1 MRAFVGI
8 DITDAGTLSALESV
22 RVELGAPRGQRQDHV
37 TLAFLGE
44 IDGRTAAAAAAAL
57 AKVRFGA
64 FDAHIAGLGAF
75 PSPRRARVVWAGIR
89 RGEGGVAGLARLVA
103 GALRPVGIEAPSRL
117 VPHVTV
123 SRVKSG
129 QAPPLGVI
137 RAHRDT
143 EFGVQRVSSFS
154 LKRSDPDGARHVHT
168 ALRTVG
174 AAP

>member
-8 DITDAGTLSALESV
+8 DITDARTASALESV
-22 RVELGAPRGQRQDHV
+22 RTELGAPRGPRQDHV

-44 IDGRTAAAAAAAL
+44 IDAQAAAAAADAL
-57 AKVRFGA
+57 AGVRFGA
-64 FDAHIAGLGAF
+64 FDAQVAGLGAF

-89 RGEGGVAGLARLVA
+89 GGAGEAAGLARLVA
-103 GALRPVGIEAPSRL
+103 AALGLEAPARL

-143 EFGVQRVSSFS
+143 EFGVQRVTSFS

-168 ALRTVG
+168 ALRTVE
-174 AAP
+174 AST

>member
-8 DITDAGTLSALESV
+8 DITDAQTLSALESV
-22 RVELGAPRGQRQDHV
+22 RRELGAPRGPRQDHV

-44 IDGRTAAAAAAAL
+44 IDGPAAEAAASAL
-57 AKVRFGA
+57 ARVRFGA
-64 FDAHIAGLGAF
+64 FDAQVAGLGAF

-89 RGEGGVAGLARLVA
+89 GGAAGVGGLARLVS
-103 GALRPVGIEAPSRL
+103 GALRLGGSARL

-129 QAPPLGVI
+129 QAPPLAVL

-168 ALRTVG
+168 VLRTVE
-174 AAP
+174 ASA